1 MFVSPDPKFRDGI
14 FRWRLGLLGHESGT
28 LVSGISALMWET
40 PQGSFTLLTMWDTVK
55 SQQSVTQK
63 KVLTRTQDCCQLDLG
78 LPASRTVRDAF
89 LLFMSYRL
97 RGFVLATQQV
107 GTALSRYS
115 CYHYLLL
122 LLFLWACVLVAQL
135 CLPLCN
141 LLEPTRLLCPWNS
154 PSKNTGVDCHSLLQG
169 IFQPGVKPR
178 SPILQADSLP
188 SELPGKPHYCYCYYY
203 SILISLAWLLPPNAK
218 WQAATKF
225 PLSQRSPR
233 DVSSVINTQWLFGTI
248 PLLWQ

>member
-1 MFVSPDPKFRDGI
+1 MET
-14 FRWRLGLLGHESGT
+14 LGLLGHKSGT
-28 LVSGISALMWET
+28 LVSGISALIWET
-40 PQGSFTLLTMWDTVK
+40 PQGSFTLLTTWDTVK

-78 LPASRTVRDAF
+78 RPASRTVRDAF

-97 RGFVLATQQV
+97 RCFVLATQQV

-135 CLPLCN
+135 CLTLCN

-169 IFQPGVKPR
+169 IFQPRDQTQVSHIAGRFFTVWATREAPLLLLLLLLH
-178 SPILQADSLP
+178 SYFS
-188 SELPGKPHYCYCYYY
+188 
-203 SILISLAWLLPPNAK
+203 SLAPA
-218 WQAATKF
+218 
-225 PLSQRSPR
+225 S
-233 DVSSVINTQWLFGTI
+233 
-248 PLLWQ
+248 